1 MDGYWAEY
9 SAPQQIESA
18 ELSGEEDYF
27 DKDKSYAQ
35 QKASRF
41 GIVQIHILTISPLY
55 MQQAGRYNKE
65 ASDVMS
71 EASSEK

>member
-1 MDGYWAEY
+1 MATERSTDGYWAEY
-9 SAPQQIESA
+9 SAPQQIEPA

-41 GIVQIHILTISPLY
+41 GIVQTYILTISPLY
-55 MQQAGRYNKE
+55 MSKQADITKR
-65 ASDVMS
+65 SQP
-71 EASSEK
+71 

>member
-1 MDGYWAEY
+1 LAEY
-9 SAPQQIESA
+9 SAPQQIEPA

-27 DKDKSYAQ
+27 DKDNSYTQ

-41 GIVQIHILTISPLY
+41 GIVQTRILTISPLY

-65 ASDVMS
+65 GAPPTQHRSL
-71 EASSEK
+71 A

>member
-1 MDGYWAEY
+1 MAEY
-9 SAPQQIESA
+9 SAPQQIEPA

-41 GIVQIHILTISPLY
+41 GIVQIHILTISPFY
-55 MQQAGRYNKE
+55 I
-65 ASDVMS
+65 
-71 EASSEK
+71 